1 MATYNGWTEVR
12 EYRVWMGDEL
22 YASVTV
28 DKHSNGWFN
37 VSADGSDDVY
47 KTRSESCAYR
57 AALSDAEAIVGE
69 AVASCTCGESADECG
84 RFHGGPHG
92 VRMNV
97 YDSTEGRE
105 LEPYEL

>member
-1 MATYNGWTEVR
+1 
-12 EYRVWMGDEL
+12 
-22 YASVTV
+22 
-28 DKHSNGWFN
+28 
-37 VSADGSDDVY
+37 VSAEGSEDVY

-57 AALSDAEAIVGE
+57 AALSDADAIEREAID
-69 AVASCTCGESADECG
+69 SCKCGETAEECG
-84 RFHGGPHG
+84 RVHGGPHG